1 MKKTLIRLN
10 MKTKGT
16 VCCFVLLLFC
26 VLAFPAR
33 ELPAKKTPP
42 PGQAEN
48 VVFSDKPLKGRVTVE
63 AQEKLRIRSDALGKD
78 TYFAIDRYALSPL
91 DENVYLLDAKDFALH
106 VFDAAGKH
114 VRVIQFPKGPGPG
127 EFGGPIEEAYPRKEG
142 LWVKSG
148 GQIALCDDQGKV
160 IKKNGYDHVNRL
172 QAISAESL
180 LVIKDELKPPPKKTA
195 NLNRAIP
202 NTQHFELQNWEG
214 QSLIR
219 YFSSDRTGAW
229 GNFWIGN
236 IKDIRITPLILFD
249 YDSRDQK
256 LVYAIS
262 DDYALTVADLSGKTL
277 QTIRRKFKSQK
288 ITRKMRQTIMA
299 SSFFQGK
306 IEIMKQMGMD
316 FEKMMEMNQTWGHLN
331 PILKIQFLVN
341 GLICVFVLKDVQG
354 GFEADIFDR
363 QGRWLT
369 TLQFPE
375 AVQKLSEPSLQGNR
389 LAGLGKD
396 EETEE
401 LFFLEYTIKNIPP
414 ELIK

>member
-1 MKKTLIRLN
+1 
-10 MKTKGT
+10 MKTKWT
-16 VCCFVLLLFC
+16 ACCFVLLLFC
-26 VLAFPAR
+26 VLVFPAR

-48 VVFSDKPLKGRVTVE
+48 VVFSDKPLKGRVTAE
-63 AQEKLRIRSDALGKD
+63 AEEKLRIRSDALGKD

-127 EFGGPIEEAYPRKEG
+127 ELEGPIEEAYPRKEG
-142 LWVKSG
+142 LWVESG

-160 IKKNGYDHVNRL
+160 IKKKDVAGGSGHVKGL
-172 QAISAESL
+172 QAISPETL
-180 LVIKDELKPPPKKTA
+180 LVIKDELEPRSKKTA
-195 NLNRAIP
+195 DLNRAIP
-202 NTQHFELQNWEG
+202 NIQHFELENWEG
-214 QSLIR
+214 QSLAR
-219 YFSSDRTGAW
+219 YFSSDRTGGW

-256 LVYAIS
+256 LVYAVS

-277 QTIRRKFKSQK
+277 QTIRRKFEPQK
-288 ITRKMRQTIMA
+288 ITGEMRQTIMA
-299 SSFFQGK
+299 SSFFQGNIK
-306 IEIMKQMGMD
+306 IMKQMGMD
-316 FEKMMEMNQTWGHLN
+316 FEKMMEMNQTWGRLN
-331 PILKIQFLVN
+331 PILKIQFLAN
-341 GLICVFVLKDVQG
+341 GLICVFVLKDVQE

-375 AVQKLSEPSLQGNR
+375 AVQKLSEPSLQVNR

-401 LFFLEYTIKNIPP
+401 LFYLEYAIKNMPP